1 MLRTRGPF
9 AGRCRGGP
17 WDGKD
22 MEQLHY
28 EYRVARLPPISLR
41 PAFEPPDKIVEA
53 KWGTYHHV
61 AGQWIWR
68 EDG

>member
-1 MLRTRGPF
+1 
-9 AGRCRGGP
+9 
-17 WDGKD
+17 
-22 MEQLHY
+22 MEQLHR
-28 EYRVARLPPISLR
+28 EYRVARLPPVSLR